1 MRLYSPLK
9 KRVKYKLVPV
19 RLNTSFRTVL
29 KCYQVILQD
38 TLLTD
43 FEKAEACLWL
53 LVKSKLFLKILKP
66 DKKAGSF

>member
-29 KCYQVILQD
+29 KCYQVFSD

-43 FEKAEACLWL
+43 SEKA
-53 LVKSKLFLKILKP
+53 
-66 DKKAGSF
+66 